1 MSSYLIQVAYNPEG
15 VAALI
20 RSPQNRIEAVRPAI
34 ERLGGKVHGGWFSF
48 GEYDVVIVASFPD
61 NVSAAA
67 ASMAFSAEGA
77 VKVVNTTPLI
87 SAEEA
92 VEAMKKAS
100 QSGYKP
106 LKAEVEPSTLCLP
119 LVSTHKKQTTL
130 RSPTPQCQYQ

>member
-1 MSSYLIQVAYNPEG
+1 MVVDMPNYLIQVAYNPEG
-15 VAALI
+15 MTALI

-77 VKVVNTTPLI
+77 VKTVKTTPLI

-106 LKAEVEPSTLCLP
+106 LKAALEG
-119 LVSTHKKQTTL
+119 
-130 RSPTPQCQYQ
+130 RG

>member
-1 MSSYLIQVAYNPEG
+1 MSNYLIQVAYNPE
-15 VAALI
+15 VVTAMI
-20 RSPQNRIEAVRPAI
+20 RNPQNRIEAVGHAI

-67 ASMAFSAEGA
+67 ASMAFSSEGA
-77 VKVVNTTPLI
+77 VKAVNTTPLI

-106 LKAEVEPSTLCLP
+106 LKSALEG
-119 LVSTHKKQTTL
+119 
-130 RSPTPQCQYQ
+130 RG